1 MSDPDAD
8 RRGWLD
14 PQLLPNWLTYQP
26 WDHDPIVAVDGHGRV
41 MAQCACGWCGPD
53 RTGDEHAAG
62 LVRDDVL
69 WHLDVVG
76 GRL

>member
-1 MSDPDAD
+1 MTYSNGAPEPGD
-8 RRGWLD
+8 
-14 PQLLPNWLTYQP
+14 LPSYLTYQP
-26 WDHDPIVAVDGHGRV
+26 WGHDPIVAVSGDGRV
-41 MAQCACGWCGPD
+41 MADCACGWTGPE

-62 LVRDDVL
+62 LVHDDVL